1 MTRARRSGGF
11 TLLELLIA
19 LAITGLLLTGMM
31 VLIFSMGELWGR
43 NTDARLF
50 DQHVNAVTRFLQQ
63 TLDTAVYPP
72 SARANATPVAPTQV
86 TPASGAQDN
95 LITFDL
101 INGCRILNWPDRPLP
116 EVTCSFQVRQNE
128 GLYLLWQSRLEM
140 NYGTQ
145 PPRETR
151 ITPYVTG
158 MTYDY
163 YDDNLKRWTTET
175 ILRTDNAGNP
185 VAPQRLRLT
194 FAYAK
199 LQPRVVLLDIPA
211 ALQGLPN
218 F

>member
-1 MTRARRSGGF
+1 MIRRRQSGF

-50 DQHVNAVTRFLQQ
+50 DQHVNAVTRFLQE
-63 TLDTAVYPP
+63 TLNTATYPP
-72 SARANATPVAPTQV
+72 SARPNSSPVAPTQI
-86 TPASGAQDN
+86 TPMNGAQDN

-101 INGCRILNWPDRPLP
+101 IQGCRILNWPDRPLP
-116 EVTCSFQVRQNE
+116 EVTCSLQVRQNE

-145 PPRETR
+145 PPRETK
-151 ITPYVTG
+151 ITPFVTG

-163 YDDNLKRWTTET
+163 YDDNIKRWTTET
-175 ILRTDNAGNP
+175 ILRSDSAGNP
-185 VAPQRLRLT
+185 LAPQRLRLT
-194 FAYAK
+194 FTYGK
-199 LQPRVVLLDIPA
+199 LTPRVVLLTIPDT
-211 ALQGLPN
+211 LQGLPN